1 MSRRSAKSFT
11 LLVAAPRSVKLRL
24 LKGLPKDTLGCMTA
38 SHWTAADLPDLHGRT
53 AIVTGANS
61 GIGRVAA
68 LELARAGAAV
78 TLAVRNT
85 AKGDAAAAAMTGDVT
100 VRGLDLADLGS
111 VRSFAEGT
119 EGPLDILVD
128 NAGIMATPEARTVD
142 GFELQIGTNHLGH
155 FALTN
160 LLLPHITDR
169 VIVVSSD
176 LHRNGKIDLDDL
188 NWEHRSYKPWAA
200 YSQSKLANLLFVL
213 ELERRLTEPD
223 RRSGPSPRTPGTPP
237 PTCRA
242 AAATRSPTSL
252 GPSVTGS
259 SHRATPRVRCR
270 RSSPP
275 RRTYAGGTYIGPE
288 RDPAP
293 AGVPRRQCPGAREP
307 STPTTAR
314 RLWDL
319 SEQLTGVSWPL
330 SPLPRPEPGAAHPA
344 FQMTLNPPSTA
355 RVWPVM

>member
-1 MSRRSAKSFT
+1 MSPS
-11 LLVAAPRSVKLRL
+11 
-24 LKGLPKDTLGCMTA
+24 G
-38 SHWTAADLPDLHGRT
+38 WTAADLPDLHGRT

-78 TLAVRNT
+78 TLAVRDT

-100 VRGLDLADLGS
+100 VRELDLADLGS
-111 VRSFAEGT
+111 VRSFAEAT

-169 VIVVSSD
+169 VVVVSSD

-213 ELERRLTEPD
+213 ELERRLTE
-223 RRSGPSPRTPGTPP
+223 
-237 PTCRA
+237 
-242 AAATRSPTSL
+242 TRSP
-252 GPSVTGS
+252 V
-259 SHRATPRVRCR
+259 RAVAAHPGYAATNLQG
-270 RSSPP
+270 RSGNPISNLAAAIGNRLIAQSDAMGALP
-275 RRTYAGGTYIGPE
+275 TLFAATTDVAGGTYIGPNGI
-288 RDPAP
+288 RHMRGHPAVNVPAP
-293 AGVPRRQCPGAREP
+293 RALDVV
-307 STPTTAR
+307 TAR
-314 RLWDL
+314 GLWEL

-330 SPLPRPEPGAAHPA
+330 GPRTSA
-344 FQMTLNPPSTA
+344 
-355 RVWPVM
+355 